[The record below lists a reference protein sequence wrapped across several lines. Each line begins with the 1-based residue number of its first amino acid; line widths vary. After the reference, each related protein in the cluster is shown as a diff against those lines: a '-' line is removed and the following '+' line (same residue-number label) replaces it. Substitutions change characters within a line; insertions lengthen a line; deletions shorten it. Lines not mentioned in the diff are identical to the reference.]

1 MADRT
6 LLDVIGVDFG
16 FAVDPDSDGGQILNS
31 LTLLAPLTPQNTG
44 TAKAAALTMVPSPD
58 GLRVQA
64 AGASD
69 AMVMTLPDGVTRD
82 VAIVPP
88 TGGDAALRVEITLV
102 APRLKLPL
110 LRPAVL
116 GADGMLTADAAGDV
130 TAVFPKVRLVV
141 TAQPANPD
149 ATVTLA
155 PSRDADGALAVQFD
169 PVHALFG
176 AGWCC
181 RFPRSRCS
189 SRRRAFPPLAMYG
202 GGSGLVFEAGNGG
215 GLLGD
220 LHVVASEGAAAAA
233 RPRFIKSL
241 ATHVRLV
248 RNSVMLLKLAGKIE
262 LSAEITRQLGSD
274 IGDGSTDLDYVLTL
288 ALETEWAAS
297 LKLRGSGGEGFLWRS
312 QRGQPHVQSL
322 ARDTMGAYAVFAPL
336 LAGSLPGAGSSGYVN
351 LALGAG
357 LAAGL
362 AEPRCRRCNRSLC
375 WRWTGPRRNCCRV
388 CC

>member
-44 TAKAAALTMVPSPD
+44 TAKAAALTMVPSQD
-58 GLRVQA
+58 GLRVQVA
-64 AGASD
+64 AASG

-88 TGGDAALRVEITLV
+88 TGGDAALRAEITLV

-116 GADGMLTADAAGDV
+116 EADGMLTADAAGDV

-155 PSRDADGALAVQFD
+155 PSRDAGVALAVQFD

-176 AGWCC
+176 AGTVLGLGLPLASVDFDAPGGMVL
-181 RFPRSRCS
+181 RFPPDRGVHRAAGHSRPCHVWRRKRAGVGGGQWRRPFGRSACRGRRGCRRSR
-189 SRRRAFPPLAMYG
+189 
-202 GGSGLVFEAGNGG
+202 
-215 GLLGD
+215 
-220 LHVVASEGAAAAA
+220 AA
-233 RPRFIKSL
+233 
-241 ATHVRLV
+241 
-248 RNSVMLLKLAGKIE
+248 
-262 LSAEITRQLGSD
+262 
-274 IGDGSTDLDYVLTL
+274 TL
-288 ALETEWAAS
+288 YQ
-297 LKLRGSGGEGFLWRS
+297 KSGGTC
-312 QRGQPHVQSL
+312 Q
-322 ARDTMGAYAVFAPL
+322 
-336 LAGSLPGAGSSGYVN
+336 AGP
-351 LALGAG
+351 
-357 LAAGL
+357 
-362 AEPRCRRCNRSLC
+362 
-375 WRWTGPRRNCCRV
+375 
-388 CC
+388 